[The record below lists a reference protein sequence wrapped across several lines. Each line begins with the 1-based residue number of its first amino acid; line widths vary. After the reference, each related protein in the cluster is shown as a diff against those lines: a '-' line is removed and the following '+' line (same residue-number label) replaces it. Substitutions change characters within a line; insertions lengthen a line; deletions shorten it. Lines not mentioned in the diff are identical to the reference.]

1 MNSIRNRRNTRY
13 ALRRILILLLCISS
27 INNTL
32 IAQTAYEPPSLNCVR
47 NISSAPSG
55 TELNWSLPGS
65 VNPCFT
71 GYEIYASTGN
81 TNGPY
86 NLVATV
92 TNPLQSSIQIN
103 PPTVPLY
110 TGAASSITYFYMI
123 NRGSCIN
130 PLPTANITSD
140 TLDNVKPQP
149 YVVINSASVINNQVH
164 LSWYPSP
171 SPEVIAYLIL
181 SSRDGFN
188 SFDTVFGRLNNT
200 YIDTIG
206 DPSFSPI
213 RYKIRALEYC
223 ESPLGL
229 QGTATPDTADHTT
242 VFLRNISPFEDIDS
256 CNRTVSIRWDP
267 YDAGSAQVL
276 AYEIQR
282 SVNGSPFITDAT
294 LPPPGS
300 APPFLFTLQN
310 IPYRDTVTVRVVAQ
324 LPNGA
329 ISYSN
334 ARRFSANAIQTPV
347 NDYIRNI
354 TVENGIIYIE
364 YRKDT
369 LASPDTIRILNRSLD
384 GIVFQ
389 PLIKNP
395 DFRDRY
401 KYIFSDENLAV
412 NDNVYFYRLNL
423 RDLCF
428 NEHLSDTAATL
439 RIGIKKR
446 SNNRADILWSG
457 FEIANITFNYF
468 RLEKI
473 TGTDTV
479 TIGTFNRTDDYYLDN
494 QLFDF
499 SLDSVQGI
507 CYRITAVFTNNNDPA
522 PREILESHSNIIC
535 VEPEPIAFVPQAF
548 LPDGVNNTFKPFLLY
563 SKRDN
568 YDFRIYDRWYQIVF
582 STQNVDERWDGSI
595 DGKRAPADGYI
606 YIVKF
611 TGKNNREY
619 TQTGT
624 VMLIR

>member
-1 MNSIRNRRNTRY
+1 MLVIY
-13 ALRRILILLLCISS
+13 ILLLHSM
-27 INNTL
+27 L
-32 IAQTAYEPPSLNCVR
+32 FAQTAFEAPTLNCVR
-47 NISSAPSG
+47 NISTAPSG
-55 TELNWSLPGS
+55 TELNWSLPVA

-81 TNGPY
+81 SNGPFS
-86 NLVATV
+86 LVATV
-92 TNPLQSSIQIN
+92 NNPLQTSIQIN

-110 TGAASSITYFYMI
+110 SGIAASVTYFYMI
-123 NRGSCIN
+123 NRGSCNN
-130 PLPTANITSD
+130 PIPPLNPTSD

-149 YVVINSASVINNQVH
+149 YIIISSASVINNQVH
-164 LSWYPSP
+164 LTWYPSP
-171 SPEVIAYLIL
+171 SPEVVAYLIL
-181 SSRDGFN
+181 SSKDGFN
-188 SFDTVFGRLNNT
+188 TFDTVYGRFNTT
-200 YIDTIG
+200 YIDTVG
-206 DPSFSPI
+206 DPSFTPI

-242 VFLRNISPFEDIDS
+242 IFLRNISPYVDIDS

-267 YDAGSAQVL
+267 YDAGSAQVIT
-276 AYEIQR
+276 YEIQR
-282 SVNGSPFITDAT
+282 SVNGGVFTTDASI
-294 LPPPGS
+294 PPPGS
-300 APPFLFTLQN
+300 APPFLYTLQN
-310 IPYRDTVTVRVVAQ
+310 IPYRDTVAVRVAAL
-324 LPNGA
+324 LPNGT
-329 ISYSN
+329 ITYSN
-334 ARRFSANAIQTPV
+334 ERRFSANAIQTPV

-354 TVENGIIYIE
+354 TVENGTIYIE

-369 LASPDTIRILNRSLD
+369 LASPDTLRILNRSLD
-384 GIVFQ
+384 GIVFR

-395 DFRDRY
+395 DVQDRY

-428 NEHLSDTAATL
+428 NEHISDTAATL
-439 RIGIKKR
+439 RIGIKKK
-446 SNNRADILWSG
+446 NNNKADILWSG
-457 FEIANITFNYF
+457 FEIADITFNYF

-473 TGTDTV
+473 TGTDTITV
-479 TIGTFNRTDDYYLDN
+479 GTFNRNENSYLEN
-494 QLFDF
+494 TLFDF
-499 SLDSVQGI
+499 TADSVQGV

-568 YDFRIYDRWYQIVF
+568 YDFRIYDRWYQLVF
-582 STQNVDERWDGSI
+582 STQNVDERWDGNF

-606 YIVKF
+606 YIIKF
-611 TGKNNREY
+611 TGKNNKEY
-619 TQTGT
+619 TQTGM